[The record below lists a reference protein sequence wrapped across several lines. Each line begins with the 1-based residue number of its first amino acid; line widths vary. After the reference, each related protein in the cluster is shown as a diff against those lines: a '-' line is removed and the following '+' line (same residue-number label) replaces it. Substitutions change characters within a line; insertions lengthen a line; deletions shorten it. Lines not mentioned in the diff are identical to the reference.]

1 MTDDR
6 GPGAS
11 SSPVLA
17 GNTEPPWLATLRQ
30 RADQPPLR
38 PREPLVI
45 GTGARMAVVGS
56 IEPQLAHTMAAA
68 GLPMRAVEPVWRLD
82 EPADESLQRLALWLD
97 AQQLGSRWRNELL
110 AVTDARGN
118 RLGAIERAAVRA
130 LGITTHAVHLIG
142 RTRAGDLWI
151 QQRAHDKA
159 TDPGLW
165 DTTMGG
171 LVTAGESIATTLA
184 RETDEEA
191 GLAIDALEDLAP
203 AGRITIRR
211 PVSDGYMIEHIE
223 VFEAVVPDGLEPVNR
238 DGEVDRFEKLGPT
251 ALVERLA
258 QDRFTLEAALILV
271 ASLQRHGHLARAPQP
286 RPAGQ

>member
-130 LGITTHAVHLIG
+130 LGITTHAVHLIELIGEG
-142 RTRAGDLWI
+142 RRWARLDRLVEVDARGVVVDVAL
-151 QQRAHDKA
+151 
-159 TDPGLW
+159 L
-165 DTTMGG
+165 GG
-171 LVTAGESIATTLA
+171 E
-184 RETDEEA
+184 
-191 GLAIDALEDLAP
+191 LE
-203 AGRITIRR
+203 R
-211 PVSDGYMIEHIE
+211 PV
-223 VFEAVVPDGLEPVNR
+223 
-238 DGEVDRFEKLGPT
+238 
-251 ALVERLA
+251 
-258 QDRFTLEAALILV
+258 AALSAVGRRIEIENG
-271 ASLQRHGHLARAPQP
+271 RR
-286 RPAGQ
+286 RIETR